1 MASHRPNRR
10 EGSRTL
16 GETAALPEAKAN
28 AGSPLGPEQ
37 CRMAR
42 AALRMT
48 VDELAER
55 AGVSHAAISRLE
67 NHHPCAPA
75 GDALARLRTALEAR
89 GVVFLDGDS
98 PGVRLARL

>member
-1 MASHRPNRR
+1 MERDRSSRR
-10 EGSRTL
+10 GR
-16 GETAALPEAKAN
+16 GGAAAGRAALPEAKAG

-55 AGVSHAAISRLE
+55 AGVSHSAISRLE
-67 NHHPCAPA
+67 NDHPCAPA
-75 GDALARLRTALEAR
+75 NDALARLRTALEAR

-98 PGVRLARL
+98 PGVRLGRL